1 MNPSPARGTDA
12 CNAPIPP
19 NVIRAADVHA
29 GNSTTAREKMKKV
42 SKNTDQNKAAGM
54 VFAQQTITTDWSKVM
69 VLPIGRLQWRT
80 LICLLC
86 TVVVVVIANVE
97 ANHLV
102 MF

>member
-54 VFAQQTITTDWSKVM
+54 VFAQQTITTDWSKHSSKSNAPYSTPDIVDS
-69 VLPIGRLQWRT
+69 VATIFYS
-80 LICLLC
+80 
-86 TVVVVVIANVE
+86 A
-97 ANHLV
+97 
-102 MF
+102 